1 VTVRATPAPSA
12 AAAAGTGVTI
22 LETARLRLRELAAH
36 DAAFVHDLLN
46 DADFLRYIGDR
57 GVRSHADALRYLDE
71 GPIASYR
78 EHGFGLWCV
87 EARVAAP
94 RPLGICGLL
103 RRPGLDHADIGFAF
117 EAAQRG
123 AGFAREA
130 AAAVLAHA
138 FGPLGLPRVLAIV
151 DPANARSIRLVEALG
166 MRYERPV
173 CIAPDKPEISLYA
186 IDAGRIEP

>member
-1 VTVRATPAPSA
+1 M
-12 AAAAGTGVTI
+12 
-22 LETARLRLRELAAH
+22 LETARLRLRELAAR
-36 DAAFVHDLLN
+36 DADFVRELLN

-57 GVRSHADALRYLDE
+57 GVHSHADAVRYLDE

-87 EARVAAP
+87 EARVGTP

-138 FGPLGLPRVLAIV
+138 FGALGLPRVLAIV
-151 DPANARSIRLVEALG
+151 DPANSRSIRLLEALG
-166 MRYERPV
+166 LRYERALR
-173 CIAPDKPEISLYA
+173 ITPDKPEVSLYA
-186 IDAGRIEP
+186 IDAGRSEQ